1 MNFHNAAFDGTRG
14 VPGDAAYKEYIIG
27 SDFTVARNLAVVFRD
42 ALQLVRG
49 KTYTAKQSF
58 NLYPTGRGQRRL
70 RIRAA
75 HRRSQQGEA
84 LLLRDRMGDGVPAR
98 LRPDARDGQ
107 RRDRP
112 PHRLSSGAAV

>member
-27 SDFTVARNLAVVFRD
+27 SDFTVAPNLAVVFRD

-58 NLYPTGRGQRRL
+58 NLYPTGRAQRRL
-70 RIRAA
+70 PIRAA
-75 HRRSQQGEA
+75 HRRSQQGED
-84 LLLRDRMGDGVPAR
+84 LLLPYPMGDRVPAR
-98 LRPDARDGQ
+98 QHRDAR
-107 RRDRP
+107 
-112 PHRLSSGAAV
+112 

>member
-75 HRRSQQGEA
+75 HRRYQQGEDS
-84 LLLRDRMGDGVPAR
+84 LLRNRMVVRVADRLD
-98 LRPDARDGQ
+98 RDW
-107 RRDRP
+107 
-112 PHRLSSGAAV
+112 L